1 MKRLLTLMALMLPV
15 LAGAQSLTVTHLS
28 ETHSMVQVGGTDRY
42 ILLPVQETAQEA
54 QVKVL
59 SNGNVVL
66 KANVSLA
73 IDKTDYLVPLDLGK
87 WAGSSILLD
96 IKMTQGRGVRRDPS
110 DDVCWA
116 DMATA
121 ATVDR
126 TNKEKQYRP
135 TYHFSPDWG
144 WMNDPNGMVYK
155 DGEWHL
161 FYQYN
166 PYGSFWGNMHGCCPG
181 PGRSGRHLQRQR
193 RGG

>member
-116 DMATA
+116 DMATVRPSGALLQVTA
-121 ATVDR
+121 A
-126 TNKEKQYRP
+126 
-135 TYHFSPDWG
+135 
-144 WMNDPNGMVYK
+144 
-155 DGEWHL
+155 
-161 FYQYN
+161 
-166 PYGSFWGNMHGCCPG
+166 
-181 PGRSGRHLQRQR
+181 
-193 RGG
+193 